1 MDPSQTSGTC
11 ISDPARGQGAEKSA
25 NECTRLLS
33 TAVSKVFKI
42 THSCSGCVGDP
53 LEQKQTETRRA
64 LTCVLAGQTPFPSE
78 PSPRRLS
85 NESSLRWKRWKY
97 EMGTY
102 QRLQLEGQEVE
113 AHAHA
118 ELRRAELRRVPPAQ
132 PRPTRP
138 AARGRELECTH
149 SAQHV

>member
-1 MDPSQTSGTC
+1 M
-11 ISDPARGQGAEKSA
+11 
-25 NECTRLLS
+25 
-33 TAVSKVFKI
+33 
-42 THSCSGCVGDP
+42 
-53 LEQKQTETRRA
+53 
-64 LTCVLAGQTPFPSE
+64 LAGQTPFPSE